1 VNSGEKQ
8 SMPLVTKGFFI
19 DSGEER
25 PYEVETT
32 YQLKYY
38 VSAALIS
45 IDYILSPVEEM
56 MVRFENKVEYYRYH
70 IDGLFNFL
78 GLINDRFLCKPSSRD
93 TDLQKKKQERVVLN
107 KNNYQFTEQEFSIL
121 SNKIPRNIIEH
132 LDERNVKTI
141 IESKGVGGFNVI
153 FEDNDADMVAAIT
166 FHREFYPYTLDLVN
180 KKMLFYNTQ
189 AKIDDVKEFDIDI
202 LELQRELQKLKQN
215 IYSFAEFVKGF

>member
-1 VNSGEKQ
+1 
-8 SMPLVTKGFFI
+8 MPLVARGFYI

-38 VSAALIS
+38 VSSALIS

-56 MVRFENKVEYYRYH
+56 MGRFKNKVEYYRYY

-78 GLINDRFLCKPSSRD
+78 GLINDRFFCKPSSRD
-93 TDLQKKKQERVVLN
+93 SDLQEKKKERVVLN

-132 LDERNVKTI
+132 LDERNVKTMM
-141 IESKGVGGFNVI
+141 ESKDVGGFNVI
-153 FEDNDADMVAAIT
+153 FEDSDADMVAAIES
-166 FHREFYPYTLDLVN
+166 HREFYPYTLDLVN
-180 KKMLFYNTQ
+180 KRMLFYDTQ
-189 AKIDDVKEFDIDI
+189 AKPTDVKEFDIDI
-202 LELQRELQKLKQN
+202 LELQKELRNLQQYVN
-215 IYSFAEFVKGF
+215 EFAGFVKGY